1 MKKIIIIT
9 ALCAALFVTFA
20 LVLPSLSVDTEP
32 IDNSSASD
40 ISDDS
45 APVVST
51 PSQPDESTVSEDIS
65 LDESQPDD
73 VDIYEL
79 AIQDILLNKSNLKTS
94 FAESVDRAFIEN
106 VGALFGVE
114 SVVALSDALAVG
126 EVNASNIR
134 EIFGYSEKAFCS
146 LVTND
151 LERTTVIE
159 SNGSDTAEFVFVGD
173 VSFADGY
180 SVMSRYESR
189 GKGAAGIVSEE
200 VLAIMR
206 NADVAMANNEFT
218 LSDRGS
224 PIPDKLWT
232 FRGKPENVSIYHEM
246 GVDIVGLANNH
257 VFDYGPDALTD
268 TLATLDGAAIARV
281 GAGENIDE
289 AKAPYYYIVNGYKI
303 AVVAG
308 SAIDPY
314 STRGATDKQS
324 GVFQIF
330 DTDSMCQAIIDAKE
344 EADFVIAYVHWGHE
358 STTELTG
365 GQKRMGKAFVD
376 AGADLVVGMH
386 SHCMQGLEYYNG
398 KLIVYSL
405 GNFTFSSYTLT
416 AGMLQT
422 TISSDGEFTNKFY
435 TLMNDG
441 NFTYINDGEKGKSQL
456 EELRSISTNINITED
471 FLVTDPS
478 KKEDSE

>member
-1 MKKIIIIT
+1 MKKVIVIT
-9 ALCAALFVTFA
+9 AFCAALFVA
-20 LVLPSLSVDTEP
+20 LALALPSLLTDSEL
-32 IDNSSASD
+32 SAPTSFSD
-40 ISDDS
+40 ISNDSNSEISVPSQPEESDVSGDDTS
-45 APVVST
+45 EDEI
-51 PSQPDESTVSEDIS
+51 SQPDESE
-65 LDESQPDD
+65 L
-73 VDIYEL
+73 YEL

-94 FAESVDRAFIEN
+94 FADLVDRTFLEN
-106 VGALFGVE
+106 VGELFGKE
-114 SVVALSDALAVG
+114 SVTILSQSLAAG

-134 EIFGYSEKAFCS
+134 ELFGFSEKAFCS
-146 LVTND
+146 LVNND

-159 SNGSDTAEFVFVGD
+159 SDGSDTAQFVFVGD

-189 GKGAAGIVSEE
+189 GKGAEGIVSED
-200 VLAIMR
+200 VLAVMR
-206 NADVAMANNEFT
+206 QADITMANNEFT

-224 PIPDKLWT
+224 PIPDKIWT

-257 VFDYGPDALTD
+257 AFDYGPDALTD
-268 TLATLDGAAIARV
+268 TLATLDGAEIARV
-281 GAGENIDE
+281 GAGENLDE
-289 AKAPYYYIVNGYKI
+289 AKEPYYYIINGYKI
-303 AVVAG
+303 AIVAG

-330 DTDSMCQAIIDAKE
+330 DTNSMCKAIMDAKE

-358 STTELTG
+358 STTVLTS
-365 GQKRMGKAFVD
+365 GQKNMGKAFVD

-386 SHCMQGLEYYNG
+386 SHCMQGLEYYKG

-422 TISSDGEFTNKFY
+422 TISDDGEFTNKFY
-435 TLMNDG
+435 TLMHEG

-456 EELRSISTNINITED
+456 EELRSISINAEIAED
-471 FLVTDPS
+471 FLVSDPN
-478 KKEDSE
+478 KE